1 MRDLAIPGGLEARVA
16 TAADVEAITGL
27 IAACER
33 ADDGAVEIDASDVA
47 QFLASTTG
55 PMDALVVVGTG
66 CVVAW
71 GALNSGR
78 AYVDVHPDRRAR
90 GIGLALL
97 RWSEERARL
106 HGRGRIHQTVTD
118 NDRAAASLFR
128 EHGYAVADT
137 AWILEIELGGEPP
150 TVAAPESIVIR
161 PYRGADERAIHRLI
175 DDAFSEWPGRDPLAY
190 AEWAALVTRHGAFAP
205 DLSRVASDGEE
216 LVGAALAFD
225 YAAAD
230 DGWVQQLA
238 TKATHRHRGIARA
251 LIGSV
256 FVAFHER
263 GRRMVG
269 LSTDSRTGAL
279 TLYERL
285 GMRIRRSY
293 TGWAKD
299 LT

>member
-90 GIGLALL
+90 GIGQALQ
-97 RWSEERARL
+97 RWSEGRARR
-106 HGRGRIHQTVTD
+106 HGRGRIRQTVTD
-118 NDRAAASLFR
+118 NDRAAVALFTAG
-128 EHGYAVADT
+128 GYAPAHT
-137 AWILEIELGGEPP
+137 SWILEKPLKEHPP
-150 TVAAPESIVIR
+150 TLVVPDGITIR
-161 PYRGADERAIHRLI
+161 PYRLDDARAVHRVVEA
-175 DDAFSEWPGRDPLAY
+175 AFSEWPDREPVGFDDW
-190 AEWAALVTRHGAFAP
+190 AEHVLIHSAFSAE
-205 DLSRVASDGEE
+205 LSRLAFDGDE
-216 LVGAALAFD
+216 LVGAALALD